1 MGLYIQDNK
10 KKTIRHYSTTP
21 KLEKAIE
28 TLLQNGDM
36 VWSETGEGY
45 EIEYKEV
52 ENGDDGNSN

>member
-10 KKTIRHYSTTP
+10 KKTIRHYNTTP
-21 KLEKAIE
+21 QLEKAIE
-28 TLLQNGDM
+28 TLLQNGNM

-52 ENGDDGNSN
+52 NNGNDD

>member
-10 KKTIRHYSTTP
+10 KKTIRHYNTTP
-21 KLEKAIE
+21 QLEKAIE
-28 TLLQNGDM
+28 TLLQNGNM

-52 ENGDDGNSN
+52 NNGNND